1 MFIKFFWDSWLTL
14 RETTMASLL
23 PSNHSEFRSKQ
34 YWNDFFIKRQ
44 ATTSATGDTAST
56 FEWYGEWS
64 DVQEIVAAYVT
75 PSRNARDHTLVI
87 GCGNSTTSEEMFAD
101 GYRRVTSI
109 DFSDIVIAEMREKTQ
124 AVVPAEDAHTAW
136 LRFEKMDMLNM
147 TFQDNQFNMVFD
159 KGALDA
165 LMSDDTKRSSRDA
178 AQMFKEIDRVSGP
191 GGAYVC
197 VTLAQKHIMAALFR
211 HFAAPGSGWTLHIH
225 GYSTKIGSA
234 LCPFV
239 FVAVRNA
246 PGEAGPSSLASSIVT
261 HFGDSTSTTFGGEG
275 EAALKGAGSSGDG
288 GDALMTEGHG
298 GSRCVCP
305 LRWPPP
311 GGVVTTA

>member
-1 MFIKFFWDSWLTL
+1 MASQ
-14 RETTMASLL
+14 ASLL
-23 PSNHSEFRSKQ
+23 PADHSEFRSKQ
-34 YWNDFFIKRQ
+34 YWNDFFVKRQ
-44 ATTSATGDTAST
+44 ATTGAAGETVST

-64 DVQEIVAAYVT
+64 DVQEIVTAYV
-75 PSRNARDHTLVI
+75 PLAASDAAAGDHTLVI
-87 GCGNSTTSEEMFAD
+87 GCGNSTTSEEMFAQ

-124 AVVPAEDAHTAW
+124 GVVRAEAAAAAW

-147 TFQDNQFNMVFD
+147 TFEAAHFNMVFD

-165 LMSDDTKRSSRDA
+165 LMSDETKRSAKDA
-178 AQMFKEIDRVSGP
+178 AQLFKEIDRVSGP

-246 PGEAGPSSLASSIVT
+246 PRACCWRFSCSSAPPAARPAARPQPTRRPRASSPC
-261 HFGDSTSTTFGGEG
+261 S
-275 EAALKGAGSSGDG
+275 GA
-288 GDALMTEGHG
+288 
-298 GSRCVCP
+298 R
-305 LRWPPP
+305 
-311 GGVVTTA
+311 